1 MRLKALLNILKL
13 LKVDMSEITNYS
25 NYSQCVSEAFALLNN
40 TKLTLKNESRN
51 YLGDRYEF
59 KTNVGTSC
67 IQVRRLNDVQIFMKD
82 PENNSEK
89 LKKSL
94 LDLSKTLK
102 WIAPFKVTNRY
113 LDIGYVYLKC
123 CTVTNSKVS
132 LSLIKLAL
140 MKAKVEFEET
150 SEYLRCERCAFMAYK
165 NKADEINL
173 IFNAAD

>member
-40 TKLTLKNESRN
+40 TKLTLINESRN

-82 PENNSEK
+82 PDNNSEK

-102 WIAPFKVTNRY
+102 WISPFNVTNRY

-123 CTVTNSKVS
+123 CTVTNKPS

-140 MKAKVEFEET
+140 MKAKIEFEE
-150 SEYLRCERCAFMAYK
+150 SPQYIIGKDCAFMAYK

>member
-1 MRLKALLNILKL
+1 MRLKALLNLLKL
-13 LKVDMSEITNYS
+13 LKVDMIEITNYS

-51 YLGDRYEF
+51 YFGDRYEF
-59 KTNVGTSC
+59 ETNIGTSC
-67 IQVRRLNDVQIFMKD
+67 ILVRRLHDVQIFMKE
-82 PENNSEK
+82 PENKSEK

-102 WIAPFKVTNRY
+102 WISPLNVTNRY

-123 CTVTNSKVS
+123 CTVTNRKAS

-150 SEYLRCERCAFMAYK
+150 SEYLISKGCAFMAYK
-165 NKADEINL
+165 NKSNEITL
-173 IFNAAD
+173 LFNDI